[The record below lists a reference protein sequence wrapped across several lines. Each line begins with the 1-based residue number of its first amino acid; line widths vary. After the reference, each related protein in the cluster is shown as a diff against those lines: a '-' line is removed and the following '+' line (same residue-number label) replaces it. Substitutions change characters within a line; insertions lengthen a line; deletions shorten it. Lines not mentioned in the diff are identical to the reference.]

1 MTDLEKEL
9 LELVKGLRAENSA
22 LVELQ
27 LMQASVPNP
36 HEVES
41 KIEIPSTQRYRGRT
55 PWYLL
60 RTKLEQVHRKPK
72 LSEISGIPD
81 TIDTSDMRVT
91 DEGLDWPGNENEL
104 DKIEDKSDAN

>member
-36 HEVES
+36 HEIES
-41 KIEIPSTQRYRGRT
+41 KIEIPSTQRYRGRM

-81 TIDTSDMRVT
+81 DSVATATET
-91 DEGLDWPGNENEL
+91 DEGIDWPGNENEL
-104 DKIEDKSDAN
+104 DKIEDKSDAS